1 MEYYLLLPNDS
12 EQDALNEANL
22 LGTKSFDSFWPG
34 SGLMVLMTLVQ
45 DNPEALLSVR
55 IKSDDGKSHGV
66 AEFLEIISKLKVR
79 RG

>member
-12 EQDALNEANL
+12 EQDVLNEANL

-45 DNPEALLSVR
+45 DAPEALLSVK
-55 IKSDDGKSHGV
+55 IKSDDGRSHDV

>member
-1 MEYYLLLPNDS
+1 MDYYLLLLNDS
-12 EQDALNEANL
+12 EQDVLNEANL
-22 LGTKSFDSFWPG
+22 LGTESFDSFWPG
-34 SGLMVLMTLVQ
+34 SGLIVLMTLVQ
-45 DNPEALLSVR
+45 DNPDALLSVR

>member
-1 MEYYLLLPNDS
+1 MEYYLLLANDT
-12 EQDALNEANL
+12 EEDTLNEANS
-22 LGTKSFDSFWPG
+22 LGHESFGSFWPG

-45 DNPEALLSVR
+45 DNPDALLSVR
-55 IKSDDGKSHGV
+55 IKSDDGRSHDV